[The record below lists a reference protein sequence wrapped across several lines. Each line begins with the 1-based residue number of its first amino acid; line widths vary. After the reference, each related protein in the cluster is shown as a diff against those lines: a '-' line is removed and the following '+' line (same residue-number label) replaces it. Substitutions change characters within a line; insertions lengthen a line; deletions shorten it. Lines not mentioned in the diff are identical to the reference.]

1 VSILGL
7 YGQYQKFITRIL
19 VVLLPALVLHLN
31 LGSSGDTK
39 KTGYDFFHTQAPNPI
54 ITILGP
60 FYYLNYFASVAV
72 LPEEETVA
80 VHFTK
85 AAAKYFYFP
94 QRCLSGD
101 LCVMVFPLFYLNLSI
116 FLFFRLFKK
125 PEDNT
130 HEIAVHTGGHAPP
143 SRVCLKNDLYKTDNE
158 HCWRWKK
165 ILFEKGMPHILST

>member
-7 YGQYQKFITRIL
+7 YSQYQKFFTRIL
-19 VVLLPALVLHLN
+19 VVLLPTLVLHLN
-31 LGSSGDTK
+31 FGSSGDTK

-60 FYYLNYFASVAV
+60 FYYLNYFASIAV

-80 VHFTK
+80 VHFIKT
-85 AAAKYFYFP
+85 AVRYFYFP

-101 LCVMVFPLFYLNLSI
+101 LCAVALPLFHLNLSV
-116 FLFFRLFKK
+116 FLFLRLFKK
-125 PEDNT
+125 PVDNT

-143 SRVCLKNDLYKTDNE
+143 SRVVF
-158 HCWRWKK
+158 KK
-165 ILFEKGMPHILST
+165 CFIQNR